1 MPDAHVAGGWRVRNG
16 GLSAGDF
23 EIGSEPRRRNAGESL
38 ADLLLFFIG
47 RVADIEVVDADL
59 RLSGRSLGWLFL
71 GESGSGEQNYH
82 EQMAERCCAPTGEGA
97 RPHTYVRC
105 RTAGRAHVLR
115 FKGGLHGRI
124 LLKLLILSGRNGVC
138 DYNFGMANL
147 VLIYGMRLLPAEEIE
162 QIGDALI
169 KLKNGREAHVTMH
182 VLEGSKEAIEK
193 QLRTSVESFFDM
205 YPEI

>member
-1 MPDAHVAGGWRVRNG
+1 M
-16 GLSAGDF
+16 
-23 EIGSEPRRRNAGESL
+23 
-38 ADLLLFFIG
+38 
-47 RVADIEVVDADL
+47 
-59 RLSGRSLGWLFL
+59 
-71 GESGSGEQNYH
+71 
-82 EQMAERCCAPTGEGA
+82 
-97 RPHTYVRC
+97 
-105 RTAGRAHVLR
+105 
-115 FKGGLHGRI
+115 
-124 LLKLLILSGRNGVC
+124 C